1 MPINHVYSAKF
12 AAQLPTPYCFFSLF
26 EDPASSNFPT
36 FSFSWKID
44 WIRFLKLSFASSS
57 LIFYYHTFIIRYFPI
72 SMKIMMNNRKNLF
85 RTNARS
91 AFRNPMNIFH
101 ENAHN
106 TRYRT
111 KILYDIHS
119 LDHIKTILNNF
130 SNTLRLFTK
139 KIQFI

>member
-1 MPINHVYSAKF
+1 
-12 AAQLPTPYCFFSLF
+12 
-26 EDPASSNFPT
+26 
-36 FSFSWKID
+36 
-44 WIRFLKLSFASSS
+44 
-57 LIFYYHTFIIRYFPI
+57 
-72 SMKIMMNNRKNLF
+72 MKIMMNNRKNLF